1 MSRRNLRALVMVL
14 AGGLAFSLGTAALA
28 APIGMLKQFRVPTAN
43 SQPRAITNG
52 SDGNRWF
59 TEGTEFTSA
68 PAKIGRITP
77 AGSITEFDANCQFC
91 ILTDIVQG
99 PADILYVTSNN
110 PILLRFDVATL
121 AFLAPIDIPNSSA
134 VAGDLAVHGDD
145 IWFTDFNND
154 SLWRYNITAGQF
166 TQFPLQIQP
175 SDVVIDSAG
184 SAWFTGPFNNS
195 VNRLNPATGA
205 VDSFP
210 VPDGLSPRQIAIATD
225 GQIWFTSR
233 FVPQG
238 VGRLNPTTGVVTTFL
253 TPNNPGPE
261 GIAASPDGSIWFTQ
275 TTAGNIA
282 RIDNAGAITETKTVR
297 DSEPFGITVAPNGD
311 PWYTMMSANKIAT
324 LQLR

>member
-1 MSRRNLRALVMVL
+1 MSRRAGRVL
-14 AGGLAFSLGTAALA
+14 AATLAVGLVLSLGSAALA
-28 APIGMLKQFRVPTAN
+28 APVGALKQFKVPTAN
-43 SQPRAITNG
+43 SQPRAVTNG

-110 PILLRFDVATL
+110 PILLRFDVATGT
-121 AFLAPIDIPNSSA
+121 FLAPVDIPNSAA

-175 SDVVIDSAG
+175 SDVAIDSAG
-184 SAWFTGPFNNS
+184 SA
-195 VNRLNPATGA
+195 
-205 VDSFP
+205 
-210 VPDGLSPRQIAIATD
+210 
-225 GQIWFTSR
+225 
-233 FVPQG
+233 
-238 VGRLNPTTGVVTTFL
+238 
-253 TPNNPGPE
+253 
-261 GIAASPDGSIWFTQ
+261 
-275 TTAGNIA
+275 
-282 RIDNAGAITETKTVR
+282 
-297 DSEPFGITVAPNGD
+297 
-311 PWYTMMSANKIAT
+311 
-324 LQLR
+324 

>member
-1 MSRRNLRALVMVL
+1 MSRRAGRVL
-14 AGGLAFSLGTAALA
+14 AATLAVGLVLSLGSAALA
-28 APIGMLKQFRVPTAN
+28 APVGALKQFKVPTAN

-52 SDGNRWF
+52 SDGDRWF

-99 PADILYVTSNN
+99 PADILYLTSNN
-110 PILLRFDVATL
+110 PILLRFNVATGT
-121 AFLAPIDIPNSSA
+121 FLAPIDIPNSNA

-166 TQFPLQIQP
+166 TQFPLLIQP
-175 SDVVIDSAG
+175 SDVAIDSAG
-184 SAWFTGPFNNS
+184 SAWFTAPFDNS
-195 VNRLNPATGA
+195 VNRLNPATGT
-205 VDSFP
+205 VESFP
-210 VPDGLSPRQIAIATD
+210 VPDGLSPRQITIATD

-238 VGRLNPTTGVVTTFL
+238 VGRLDPTTGEVTTFP
-253 TPNNPGPE
+253 TPDNPGPE

-275 TTAGNIA
+275 TTKGNIA
-282 RIDNAGAITETKTVR
+282 RIDNSGVITETKTVKN
-297 DSEPFGITVAPNGD
+297 SEPFGITVAPDGG
-311 PWYTMMSANKIAT
+311 PWYTMMAANKIAT
-324 LQLR
+324 VQLR